1 MFEKVSK
8 ISKVEFYIERVELF
22 FRCLCSI
29 GKGGGEGGGGRG
41 GRGVGLC
48 IASLSPILC
57 VYSSLT
63 LFYF

>member
-29 GKGGGEGGGGRG
+29 GKGGGEGRGGGVE
-41 GRGVGLC
+41 GVLV
-48 IASLSPILC
+48 C
-57 VYSSLT
+57 V
-63 LFYF
+63 